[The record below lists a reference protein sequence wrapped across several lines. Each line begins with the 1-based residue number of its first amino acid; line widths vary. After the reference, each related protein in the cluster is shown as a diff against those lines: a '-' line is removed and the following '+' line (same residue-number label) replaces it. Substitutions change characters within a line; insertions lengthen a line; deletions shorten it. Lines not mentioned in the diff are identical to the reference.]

1 MGNSAEENRHEEAMK
16 QINNKRELEIY
27 IEKNNLQK
35 FIAQSERE
43 KKMDLF
49 KHEEVMEEL
58 SIKREDMQLK
68 YENQRKDNEEKHE
81 IEKQK
86 ISYNHNERMKE
97 LENES
102 QKNKDENLLKT

>member
-1 MGNSAEENRHEEAMK
+1 MGSSQEKHRHEEAIK
-16 QINNKRELEIY
+16 QIDNKLELEKY

-35 FIAQSERE
+35 FTAEIERA
-43 KKMDLF
+43 KQMDLF

-58 SIKREDMQLK
+58 SIKREETQLK

-86 ISYNHNERMKE
+86 ISYNQNERMKE

-102 QKNKDENLLKT
+102 EKNKDENLL